1 MFSLVR
7 FFVAKGNDGNYFQH
21 SIEVGVA
28 LRLRKLSTQ
37 GTLHIALTHGMAPFE
52 PCETPTK
59 GRSRALLQKALQAA
73 QNSST
78 SGEPPIIE
86 AYRATK
92 ASLEHYPNT
101 GELLAKTVGRGR
113 LSGGITEVDAR
124 KHAKLVEVWSGSSVT
139 PVNSSWRC
147 EVGAGGILSCPATL
161 RSPWLFAADPMTFRE
176 DRYADDDKLHR
187 EDLLRVSAT
196 LKGFIASGEPGV
208 AALFVYAV
216 RPKVRPQFWTFAD
229 DVAAKCGIP
238 MVSCWIPHQGGNR
251 NLAALFSSGVVLPAT
266 WLPHGVRDGR

>member
-1 MFSLVR
+1 M
-7 FFVAKGNDGNYFQH
+7 AKGNDGNYFQH

-28 LRLRKLSTQ
+28 MRLTKLSRQ

-52 PCETPTK
+52 SCEAPTK
-59 GRSRALLQKALQAA
+59 GQSRALLQKALQAA

-78 SGEPPIIE
+78 SGEPPIIN
-86 AYRATK
+86 AYRETK

-124 KHAKLVEVWSGSSVT
+124 KHAKLVDVWSGSGVT

-147 EVGAGGILSCPATL
+147 EVGPGGILSCPATL
-161 RSPWLFAADPMTFRE
+161 RSPWLFTADPMTFRA
-176 DRYADDDKLHR
+176 DRYADDDKLYR
-187 EDLLRVSAT
+187 EDLLRLSAT
-196 LKGFIASGEPGV
+196 LKGFSASGEPGV

-216 RPKVRPQFWTFAD
+216 RPKVRPQFWDFAD
-229 DVAAKCGIP
+229 DVAASCGIP
-238 MVSCWIPHQGGNR
+238 VVSCWIPHQGGNR
-251 NLAALFSSGVVLPAT
+251 NLAALFYSGVVLPANG
-266 WLPHGVRDGR
+266 LAHGVIDGRD

>member
-59 GRSRALLQKALQAA
+59 GQSRALLQKALQAA

-92 ASLEHYPNT
+92 AFN
-101 GELLAKTVGRGR
+101 
-113 LSGGITEVDAR
+113 
-124 KHAKLVEVWSGSSVT
+124 WSII
-139 PVNSSWRC
+139 R
-147 EVGAGGILSCPATL
+147 
-161 RSPWLFAADPMTFRE
+161 
-176 DRYADDDKLHR
+176 
-187 EDLLRVSAT
+187 
-196 LKGFIASGEPGV
+196 
-208 AALFVYAV
+208 
-216 RPKVRPQFWTFAD
+216 
-229 DVAAKCGIP
+229 
-238 MVSCWIPHQGGNR
+238 
-251 NLAALFSSGVVLPAT
+251 
-266 WLPHGVRDGR
+266 